1 VCNLP
6 IKKKKKKKSDGEIE
20 RIYKAYNVL
29 INFCFVVV
37 SKFFFLRQ
45 LNQNTSMLEA
55 D

>member
-37 SKFFFLRQ
+37 SKFFFFK
-45 LNQNTSMLEA
+45 TVESKYFYA
-55 D
+55 GS